1 MPRVL
6 AILGPTAVGKTAVAI
21 QVAERLGGEIVSCD
35 SRQIFRHLDIGT
47 AKPSETERKR
57 AVFHLIDVMPPDRFM
72 NAHEFRRLAESA
84 IDDIISRGKLPI
96 MTVGT
101 GFYFKAMT
109 DGIFEAPSADEGF
122 RQEMERTAESDGL
135 ATLHGRLFDIDPKAA
150 SQISENDKVR
160 IVRALELHYLTGRTR
175 SELSDETQLPPSPYQ
190 FVTVELVLDREEI
203 YNRINRRCK
212 QMLVDGLIEEAKSVR
227 ERELLSDDMAEKIVG
242 YKEVYEY
249 LSGGC
254 DLDEML
260 SKFQQATRNY
270 AKRQITW
277 FRKHASGSKHD
288 ASDNILVD
296 NILRDCE
303 GA

>member
-35 SRQIFRHLDIGT
+35 SRQIFNHLDIGT
-47 AKPSETERKR
+47 AKPTAAERKL
-57 AVFHLIDVMPPDRFM
+57 AAFHLIDMMAPDRFM
-72 NAHEFRRLAESA
+72 NAHEFRRLAENS
-84 IDDIISRGKLPI
+84 IDDIIYRGKMPI
-96 MTVGT
+96 ITVGT

-122 RQEMERTAESDGL
+122 RQEMERIAESDGS
-135 ATLHGRLFDIDPKAA
+135 AALHERLSGIDPKAA
-150 SQISENDKVR
+150 SEISENDKVR

-175 SELSDETQLPPSPYQ
+175 SELSNETQLPPSPYQ
-190 FVTVELVLDREEI
+190 FVSVELALDRGEL
-203 YNRINRRCK
+203 YDRINRRCE
-212 QMLVDGLIEEAKSVR
+212 QMLVDGLIDEAKSVK
-227 ERELLSDDMAEKIVG
+227 ERELLSDQMAEKIVG
-242 YKEVYEY
+242 YKEAYEY
-249 LSGGC
+249 LDGSC

-277 FRKHASGSKHD
+277 FRKHANGLKYD
-288 ASDNILVD
+288 VSDNTLID
-296 NILRDCE
+296 NILRDFE
-303 GA
+303 SA